1 VPPATPTAPATSD
14 PTTSAAPSADVGA
27 GAGTHAGTSTG
38 TGTGVSTGTSTGTGA
53 PGYAPE
59 DSERWLPE
67 QHSNRRS
74 DFARDRARLL
84 HSSALRRLAAKTQVL
99 SPTAGLDF
107 ARNRLTHSLEVAQVG
122 RELATSLGLD
132 PDVVDTACLAH
143 DLGHPPFGHN
153 GEKALNEWSLDVG
166 GFEGNAQTLRLLT
179 RIEPKVV
186 DPSGRSFGLNLT
198 RASLDASCK
207 YPWPA
212 AQGVPDP
219 GGRTK
224 FGFYDDDTA
233 AFEWLRAGAPRR
245 RRCVEAQVMDL
256 SDDIAYSV
264 HDFEDAVVNGYIDV
278 RALGAKVDHESLVT
292 SMHAWVG
299 GELSRDELEEAFDRL
314 TSLPFWM
321 DGYDGGRLDQ
331 ARLKDLTS
339 QLIGR
344 FAGSAT
350 QATREAYA
358 QSSLIRFGASV
369 VVSPDV
375 IGEIAALKGIVA
387 AFVMTKGTRRPLYE
401 RQREVLTT
409 LADALWRSGPSELDA
424 GFAADWADSSDDAG
438 RRRVVVDQVAS
449 LTDQSAMAWHDRLVG
464 PVGTVLG
471 GA

>member
-1 VPPATPTAPATSD
+1 VNAQVPS
-14 PTTSAAPSADVGA
+14 TTTRPSTGSHSVSADA
-27 GAGTHAGTSTG
+27 EAR
-38 TGTGVSTGTSTGTGA
+38 
-53 PGYAPE
+53 GYRE
-59 DSERWLPE
+59 RDTERWLPE

-153 GEKALNEWSLDVG
+153 GEKALNDWSEDIG

-179 RIEPKVV
+179 RIEPKVI
-186 DPSGRSFGLNLT
+186 DADGNSFGLNLT

-212 AQGVPDP
+212 AQGVADP

-224 FGFYDDDTA
+224 FGFYDDDTP
-233 AFEWLRAGAPRR
+233 AFSWLRLGAPRR
-245 RRCVEAQVMDL
+245 QRCIEAQVMDL

-278 RALGAKVDHESLVT
+278 ASLGSAAGHDDLIAA
-292 SMHAWVG
+292 MHAWVG
-299 GELSRDELEEAFDRL
+299 GELSRDELTAAFDRL
-314 TSLPFWM
+314 KSLDVWL
-321 DGYDGGRLDQ
+321 DDYDGGRIDQ
-331 ARLKDLTS
+331 ARLKNLTS

-350 QATREAYA
+350 HATRESYPLE
-358 QSSLIRFGASV
+358 SLIRFSASV
-369 VVSPDV
+369 VIPPEI

-387 AFVMTKGTRRPLYE
+387 AFVMTRNTRQPIYVQ
-401 RQREVLTT
+401 QREVLTS
-409 LADALWRSGPSELDA
+409 LAQALWASGPSELDP
-424 GFAADWADSSDDAG
+424 GFATDWALAADDTA
-438 RRRVVVDQVAS
+438 RKRVVVDQVAS
-449 LTDQSAMAWHDRLVG
+449 LTDQSAMAWHDRLVR
-464 PVGTVLG
+464 L
-471 GA
+471 